1 MGGLCWRVTFGMS
14 GWGIELMSALGITLG
29 ELIAC
34 LILDVE
40 FLVLHPCLLYIPI
53 ENIFRFILKSGLPWY
68 SAVKSLPANAG
79 DRGSIP
85 GWGNSLGEGNG
96 KPLQYSWASLVGQL
110 VKNPPAIWET
120 WV

>member
-1 MGGLCWRVTFGMS
+1 
-14 GWGIELMSALGITLG
+14 MSALGITLG